1 MKEFHIKITTLLI
14 LATIFAA
21 CSGGGSSEIKTK
33 EELAAEKTKDS
44 LALKVGVVKSI
55 DCLPALYAQDEGMY
69 DSLGVDVRLI
79 NFTSLLD
86 CEKQLQKGNIDG
98 AFIDTKRMEFLKGHR
113 ALEMKNMLNTD
124 MQWQLLANRKSRIK
138 KPGQLVDKLVAVTRH
153 SALDYLTDRMLDSVK
168 TAKDKVFMVQVN
180 DVDLR
185 LKMLIS
191 GEIDAAWL
199 PEPQASEA
207 KRRACNLLAQS
218 NGKDKELSVLSFTAK
233 AIADKR
239 KEQQI
244 KAFVEA
250 YKAADKKV
258 HEVSGEQ
265 YGQLITK
272 YFGYSTNKVGSK

>member
-21 CSGGGSSEIKTK
+21 CSGGGSSEVKTK

-98 AFIDTKRMEFLKGHR
+98 AFIDTKRIEFLKGHR
-113 ALEMKNMLNTD
+113 ALEMKSVLNTN

-138 KPGQLVDKLVAVTRH
+138 KPGQLIDKLVAVTRH

-168 TAKDKVFMVQVN
+168 TSKDKVFMVQVN

-207 KRRACNLLAQS
+207 KRRTCNLLAQS

-258 HEVSGEQ
+258 HEASGEQ
-265 YGQLITK
+265 YGQLTTK